1 MIVRLRV
8 LVVLLLLAN
17 LIYFAWARGGL
28 AMFGT
33 VPARLSQSEPE
44 RLTQQIRPQ
53 LLQIR
58 KDESA
63 APSSLSPKP

>member
-1 MIVRLRV
+1 MTMRLRA

-17 LIYFAWARGGL
+17 LLYFAWARGGL

-33 VPARLSQSEPE
+33 VPAGLGQSEPE
-44 RLTQQIRPQ
+44 RLKQQIRPL

-58 KDESA
+58 KDEGA
-63 APSSLSPKP
+63 AGAKP

>member
-1 MIVRLRV
+1 MRLRAI
-8 LVVLLLLAN
+8 VVLLLLAN
-17 LIYFAWARGGL
+17 LLYFAWTRGAL

-44 RLTQQIRPQ
+44 RLAQQIRPQ
-53 LLQIR
+53 LRQIR

-63 APSSLSPKP
+63 ALASPRP

>member
-1 MIVRLRV
+1 MRLRA

-17 LIYFAWARGGL
+17 LLYFAWSRGGL
-28 AMFGT
+28 ALFGT

-44 RLTQQIRPQ
+44 RLSQQIRPQ

-58 KDESA
+58 RDESP
-63 APSSLSPKP
+63 APPGPKP

>member
-1 MIVRLRV
+1 MRLRA

-17 LIYFAWARGGL
+17 LLYFAWARGGL
-28 AMFGT
+28 ALFGA
-33 VPARLSQSEPE
+33 VPARLGQHEPE

-58 KDESA
+58 NDESP
-63 APSSLSPKP
+63 APVSPRP

>member
-1 MIVRLRV
+1 MRLRAIV
-8 LVVLLLLAN
+8 ALLLLLAN
-17 LIYFAWARGGL
+17 LLYFAWTRGGL

-44 RLTQQIRPQ
+44 RLAQQIRPQ

-63 APSSLSPKP
+63 APASPRP